1 MTKNKLYSLVL
12 IACSAGFIYLLYH
25 LYYSESSQYS
35 VCMIKNV
42 TGFPCP
48 SCGTTR
54 AVQLMF
60 QWHFIDSVMM
70 NPFGIII
77 SAILTLLPFWV
88 VIDLILK
95 RDTFLK
101 FYKQSEII
109 LRQKK
114 IAIPLIILVILNWI
128 WNIIKLI

>member
-1 MTKNKLYSLVL
+1 MCRNKLYSLIL

-25 LYYSESSQYS
+25 LYYSESSQYT
-35 VCMIKNV
+35 VCIIKNV
-42 TGFPCP
+42 IGFPCP

-54 AVQLMF
+54 AVQLIF
-60 QWHFIDSVMM
+60 KGDFIDSFML

-77 SAILTLLPFWV
+77 SAILTLLPFWI

-95 RDTFLK
+95 RDTFFK

-128 WNIIKLI
+128 WNINKVL

>member
-1 MTKNKLYSLVL
+1 MSRNKLYSFIL

-35 VCMIKNV
+35 VCIIKNV

-54 AVQLMF
+54 AVQLTF
-60 QWHFIDSVMM
+60 KGNFIDSAMT

-77 SAILTLLPFWV
+77 SAILILLPFWI

-95 RDTFLK
+95 RDTFFK
-101 FYKQSEII
+101 FYRRSEII
-109 LRQKK
+109 LKQKK
-114 IAIPLIILVILNWI
+114 IAIPLIILVVLNWI
-128 WNIIKLI
+128 WNINKAL